1 MYALLILDMQVGL
14 VHGPE
19 TPWGGPALIDTLN
32 GLMRSARKTG
42 APIFLA
48 RHIGPAG
55 SPIEPGSPLT
65 ELVQEL
71 HLMGNEVIFEK
82 KRPNAFAQTDLATL
96 LSERDCDG
104 VVVTGMK
111 TQYCVDSTC
120 RAARDCGFDAVLI
133 ANGHTCSDTPEL
145 KAETI
150 VAHHNATLA
159 GPFCRVVQAEEWSF

>member
-1 MYALLILDMQVGL
+1 MHALLILDMQVGL

-19 TPWGGPALIDTLN
+19 KPWRSEALLSTLN
-32 GLMRSARKTG
+32 ALMGKARKAG

-71 HLMGNEVIFEK
+71 QLQGDEVIFEK
-82 KRPNAFAQTDLATL
+82 SRPNAFAMTDLATQL
-96 LSERDCDG
+96 RERGCDG
-104 VVVTGMK
+104 VVIAGMN

-120 RAARDCGFDAVLI
+120 RAARDLGFDAVLV
-133 ANGHTCSDTPEL
+133 ADGHTCADTPEL
-145 KAETI
+145 SAQAI
-150 VAHHNATLA
+150 IAHHNATLA
-159 GPFCRVVQAEEWSF
+159 GPFCRAVHAENWRF

>member
-14 VHGPE
+14 VHGPDK
-19 TPWGGPALIDTLN
+19 PWRGPALIDTLN
-32 GLMRSARKTG
+32 GLMSSAREKG

-71 HLMGNEVIFEK
+71 ELLGNEVIFDK

-96 LSERDCDG
+96 LRG
-104 VVVTGMK
+104 
-111 TQYCVDSTC
+111 
-120 RAARDCGFDAVLI
+120 AAV
-133 ANGHTCSDTPEL
+133 
-145 KAETI
+145 KASS
-150 VAHHNATLA
+150 L
-159 GPFCRVVQAEEWSF
+159 QA